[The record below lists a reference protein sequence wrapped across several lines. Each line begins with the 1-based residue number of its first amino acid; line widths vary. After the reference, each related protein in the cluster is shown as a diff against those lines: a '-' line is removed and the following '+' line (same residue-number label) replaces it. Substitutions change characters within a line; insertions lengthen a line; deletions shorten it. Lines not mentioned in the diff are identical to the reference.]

1 MKKVKMWLFYR
12 EETEEDRYLYGG
24 RGNDA
29 DDLNMILEAYTD
41 REDIA
46 EAYLSSHS
54 TLKLYQKKEKHSMD
68 YFVEFS
74 NMHTAQKLIYTSLKI
89 PVERN
94 KYIEAPIVMT
104 LTERSIIDGYQG
116 RLSRIFEPAFDY
128 MNMVDKVQGALIML
142 GYNEF
147 FNDAKYGDDM
157 IHDGNSK
164 LKSSVYVDE
173 HLIFNQLIKDS
184 LASRERRKQR

>member
-46 EAYLSSHS
+46 EGYLSSHS

-74 NMHTAQKLIYTSLKI
+74 NMHTAQRLIYTSLKI

-94 KYIEAPIVMT
+94 KYIEVPIVMT

-116 RLSRIFEPAFDY
+116 RLSRVFEPAFDY
-128 MNMVDKVQGALIML
+128 MNMVDKIQGALITL

-147 FNDAKYGDDM
+147 FNDGKYGDDM
-157 IHDGNSK
+157 IHEGNSK

-173 HLIFNQLIKDS
+173 HLLFNQLIKDS